1 MVGVEGKVVV
11 GWGTEVERGR
21 AEGEEKEGRGEREA
35 MVGGEREGLADWG
48 TAGGLAGGLDLAADE
63 GSSWVVVD
71 LG

>member
-1 MVGVEGKVVV
+1 MVGVEGKVVM

-21 AEGEEKEGRGEREA
+21 EEGEGKEGRGQGEA
-35 MVGGEREGLADWG
+35 MVGEEREVVADWE
-48 TAGGLAGGLDLAADE
+48 TAGDLAGGLDLAADE